1 MTDRPH
7 PISCGFAASVPG
19 AGHIRYATPCQDASG
34 VILAPRPAA
43 IVCDGR
49 GSAKLSHFGAQ
60 GAVRA
65 FFSQLSVLEPFLA
78 GALDREAPAE
88 KWDGICRLFYRTL
101 LQVKL
106 DFAAERGG
114 EEKDFD
120 FTVAFAVAGSV
131 SIGCFQ
137 VGDGAIVLRNGGV
150 CRTAFEPDK
159 GEFANQTQFLR
170 PGGDAAGKFHARL
183 FPAAG
188 NEGVAITSDGPEHLM
203 FRQPAMEP
211 GPIFGQLLDD
221 LAAGELCEQDL
232 RDYLTRP
239 VWSSDPRGS
248 DDRSIAVLLPNA
260 VQSAV
265 HPVKAEP
272 PDRRRPEPPPVPIGN
287 EGYGEPEGGTIGN
300 ETDGESK
307 PEPIARNG
315 EVRDAEK
322 THRRMP
328 PLQHAAPVHLP
339 LDCRHHPRDMH
350 PGRRGHDPLLAEAV
364 PRTERR
370 RDHLQ
375 SIRLSSRHSNGG
387 SMSLI
392 LSNHSSGNLEEPS
405 LI

>member
-1 MTDRPH
+1 M
-7 PISCGFAASVPG
+7 V
-19 AGHIRYATPCQDASG
+19 
-34 VILAPRPAA
+34 PRPAA

-78 GALDREAPAE
+78 GVLDREAPAE
-88 KWDGICRLFYRTL
+88 KWTDLCRLLYRML

-106 DFAAERGG
+106 DLAAERGG

-120 FTVAFAVAGSV
+120 FTVAFAVAGTV

-137 VGDGAIVLRNGGV
+137 VGDGAIVLRQDGV

-170 PGGDAAGKFHARL
+170 PGGDAAGKFHSRL

-188 NEGVAITSDGPEHLM
+188 NEGLAITSDGPEYLM

-239 VWSSDPRGS
+239 VWSSDPRGA
-248 DDRSIAVLLPNA
+248 DDRSIAVLLPGTARHEVRTANPNT
-260 VQSAV
+260 SEF
-265 HPVKAEP
+265 HPREP
-272 PDRRRPEPPPVPIGN
+272 STDSTGVDENIDPRSESNEPDDEDQNDCSPVDYRPMPVPVRRAVSPWIDAAIL
-287 EGYGEPEGGTIGN
+287 GTI
-300 ETDGESK
+300 
-307 PEPIARNG
+307 
-315 EVRDAEK
+315 
-322 THRRMP
+322 
-328 PLQHAAPVHLP
+328 
-339 LDCRHHPRDMH
+339 
-350 PGRRGHDPLLAEAV
+350 LLVVIDEF
-364 PRTERR
+364 
-370 RDHLQ
+370 LF
-375 SIRLSSRHSNGG
+375 
-387 SMSLI
+387 
-392 LSNHSSGNLEEPS
+392 
-405 LI
+405 